1 MQTTLSYDKVT
12 FTIPRILNQQLENI
26 KKELKVS
33 KSEVLKN
40 AVEEYLQKQEK
51 AKIQKSV
58 ELMMSEYKTDKSLTE
73 FTTLDGE
80 DFR

>member
-1 MQTTLSYDKVT
+1 MQTAMSYDKIT
-12 FTIPRILNQQLENI
+12 FTIPHLLNQQLENI
-26 KKELKVS
+26 KNEFKVS
-33 KSEVLKN
+33 KSEILKN

-51 AKIQKSV
+51 IRMQKSV
-58 ELMMSEYKTDKSLTE
+58 ELMMSEYKNDKSLTE

>member
-1 MQTTLSYDKVT
+1 MQTAINYNKIT
-12 FTIPRILNQQLENI
+12 FTIPHFLNQQLENI
-26 KKELKVS
+26 KNEFKVS

-51 AKIQKSV
+51 IRMQKSV
-58 ELMMSEYKTDKSLTE
+58 ELMIGEYQNDKSLTE